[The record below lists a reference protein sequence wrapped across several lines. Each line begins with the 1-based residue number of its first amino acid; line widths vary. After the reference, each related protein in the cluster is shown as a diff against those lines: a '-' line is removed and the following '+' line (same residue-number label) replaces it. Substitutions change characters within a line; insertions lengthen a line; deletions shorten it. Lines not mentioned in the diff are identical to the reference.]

1 MATVFGLAAFNEEAS
16 IDPLFTRLRE
26 MHSSAGPI
34 VVVIYNDGSQDGT
47 RSKVHQWRDRLDI
60 RYLEGDVNK
69 GLAFGV
75 ASLVEYFVA
84 NFTDGDYLVLMDCD
98 DTHDPAQVQA
108 MLAQANDETV
118 VIASRYQ
125 PGSAIHGLSR
135 FRRLASRVFST
146 MAQGYFHLPNV
157 RDYTSGFRLYPYP
170 VLSQVLEKGLWPTTR
185 EFGFAVT
192 PELLIRCGAAN
203 ADFAEIPMNLGYD
216 RKSSA
221 SNMRVAH
228 NAINLVKLIPKWR
241 GMLKSRN
248 RSRSADE

>member
-1 MATVFGLAAFNEEAS
+1 MTTVFGLAAYNEEAS
-16 IDPLFTRLRE
+16 IEPLFTRLQE
-26 MHSSAGPI
+26 LHDSVEPL
-34 VVVIYNDGSQDGT
+34 VVVIYNDGSQDNT
-47 RSKVHQWRDRLDI
+47 RGKVHQWEKRLDI

-84 NFTDGDYLVLMDCD
+84 NFTGGDYLVLMDCD
-98 DTHDPAQVQA
+98 DTHDPAQVNM
-108 MLAQANDETV
+108 MLEKVNDETV

-135 FRRLASRVFST
+135 FRRVASRVFST

-157 RDYTSGFRLYPYP
+157 RDYTSGFRLYPYS
-170 VLSQVLEKGLWPTTR
+170 VLSRVAEQGLWPTTR

-192 PELLIRCGAAN
+192 PELLIRCGAAG
-203 ADFAEIPMNLGYD
+203 ADFAEIPMKLGYD
-216 RKSSA
+216 RKASA

-228 NAINLVKLIPKWR
+228 NAVNLIRLLPTWR
-241 GMLKSRN
+241 GMLKSQ
-248 RSRSADE
+248 D

>member
-1 MATVFGLAAFNEEAS
+1 MATVVGLAAFNEEAS
-16 IDPLFTRLRE
+16 IDPLFTRLQE
-26 MHSSAGPI
+26 LHASAGPL
-34 VVVIYNDGSQDGT
+34 VVVIYNDGSQDDT
-47 RSKVHQWRDRLDI
+47 SSRVHHWRNHLDI
-60 RYLEGDVNK
+60 RYLESDINK

-75 ASLVEYFVA
+75 ASLVKYFIA

-98 DTHDPAQVQA
+98 DTHDPAQIRA
-108 MLAQANDETV
+108 MLEKVNGNTV

-125 PGSAIHGLSR
+125 PGSSIHGLSR

-170 VLSQVLEKGLWPTTR
+170 VLSRVLEKELWPTTR

-203 ADFAEIPMNLGYD
+203 ADFAETPMNLGYD

-228 NAINLVKLIPKWR
+228 NAVNLVKLLPTWR
-241 GMLKSRN
+241 GMLKSKK
-248 RSRSADE
+248 

>member
-1 MATVFGLAAFNEEAS
+1 MTIVFGLAAYNEEAS
-16 IDPLFTRLRE
+16 IDPLFTRLLE
-26 MHSSAGPI
+26 LQDSIKPL
-34 VVVIYNDGSQDGT
+34 VVVLYNDGSLDNTGG
-47 RSKVHQWRDRLDI
+47 KVREWINRLDI
-60 RYLEGDVNK
+60 RYLEGDTNK

-84 NFTDGDYLVLMDCD
+84 HFGVGDYLALMDCD
-98 DTHDPAQVQA
+98 DTHDPAQVRE
-108 MLAQANDETV
+108 MLHKTNDNAV

-125 PGSAIHGLSR
+125 PGSSITGLSG

-157 RDYTSGFRLYPYP
+157 RDYTSGFRLYPYS
-170 VLSQVLEKGLWPTTR
+170 VLAQVCQKGLWPTTR

-192 PELLIRCGAAN
+192 PELLIRCGAVDAT
-203 ADFAEIPMNLGYD
+203 FAEIPMNLGYD

-228 NAINLVKLIPKWR
+228 NAVNLVKLLPAWK
-241 GMLKSRN
+241 GMLKSRG
-248 RSRSADE
+248 

>member
-1 MATVFGLAAFNEEAS
+1 MTTVFGLAAYNEESS
-16 IDPLFTRLRE
+16 IDPLFTRLIE
-26 MHSSAGPI
+26 LQESGESL
-34 VVVIYNDGSQDGT
+34 VVVIYNDGSQDNTGG
-47 RSKVHQWRDRLDI
+47 KVHQWQDRLNI

-84 NFTDGDYLVLMDCD
+84 NFANGDYLALMDCD

-108 MLAQANDETV
+108 MLGKATDNTV

-125 PGSAIHGLSR
+125 PGSSIHGLSR

-146 MAQGYFHLPNV
+146 MAQGYFKLPNV

-170 VLSQVLEKGLWPTTR
+170 VLAQVVQRGLWPTTR

-192 PELLIRCGAAN
+192 PELLIRCGATN

-228 NAINLVKLIPKWR
+228 NAVNLLKLLPTWR
-241 GMLKSRN
+241 GMLKTR
-248 RSRSADE
+248 A

>member
-1 MATVFGLAAFNEEAS
+1 MTTVFGLAAYNEESS
-16 IDPLFTRLRE
+16 IDPLFTRLLDLQE
-26 MHSSAGPI
+26 SGESLVI
-34 VVVIYNDGSQDGT
+34 VIYNDGSQDNTGG
-47 RSKVHQWRDRLDI
+47 KVRQWQDRLDI

-75 ASLVEYFVA
+75 ASIVEYFVA
-84 NFTDGDYLVLMDCD
+84 NFVKGDYLALMDCD
-98 DTHDPAQVQA
+98 DTHDPAQVQP
-108 MLAQANDETV
+108 MLGKATDNTV

-125 PGSAIHGLSR
+125 PGSSIHGLSR

-146 MAQGYFHLPNV
+146 MAQSYFHLPNV

-170 VLSQVLEKGLWPTTR
+170 VLAQVVQRGLWPTTR

-228 NAINLVKLIPKWR
+228 NAVNLLKLLPTWR
-241 GMLKSRN
+241 GMLKTR
-248 RSRSADE
+248 A

>member
-1 MATVFGLAAFNEEAS
+1 MAIVFGLAAFNEEAS
-16 IDPLFTRLRE
+16 IDPLFTRLQDLQV
-26 MHSSAGPI
+26 SADPL
-34 VVVIYNDGSQDGT
+34 VVVLYNDGSQDDT
-47 RSKVHQWRDRLDI
+47 RGKVHEWEGRLDI

-84 NFTDGDYLVLMDCD
+84 NFTDGDYLALMDCD
-98 DTHDPAQVQA
+98 DTHDPAQVPA
-108 MLAQANDETV
+108 MLDKASSNTV

-125 PGSAIHGLSR
+125 PGSSIHGLSR

-146 MAQGYFHLPNV
+146 LAQGYFHLPNV

-170 VLSQVLEKGLWPTTR
+170 VLAKVVEQGLWPTTR

-192 PELLIRCGAAN
+192 PDLLIRCGAAN
-203 ADFAEIPMNLGYD
+203 ADFAEIPMDLGYD

-228 NAINLVKLIPKWR
+228 NAVNLTKLLPRWR
-241 GMLKSRN
+241 GMLKSR
-248 RSRSADE
+248 D